1 MKLTPLKKLAFVLG
15 ASIMLQGCAAAVV
28 GGAAAGAKV
37 ATDPRTMGTQ
47 IDDETLRVSTKKD
60 SMVEDRDLEEL
71 EKNISAFA
79 NEAFLYDIASC
90 Y

>member
-1 MKLTPLKKLAFVLG
+1 MEKIFKLTKDVPSDMFLEIYNNFFYTG
-15 ASIMLQGCAAAVV
+15 AMLDFD
-28 GGAAAGAKV
+28 K
-37 ATDPRTMGTQ
+37 

-71 EKNISAFA
+71 EKNISEFA
-79 NEAFLYDIASC
+79 NEAFLYDMASC

>member
-1 MKLTPLKKLAFVLG
+1 MEKIFKLTRDVESDMFVEIYENFFYTGEKLNFD
-15 ASIMLQGCAAAVV
+15 
-28 GGAAAGAKV
+28 KV
-37 ATDPRTMGTQ
+37 DSN
-47 IDDETLRVSTKKD
+47 TLRVTTKD

-79 NEAFLYDIASC
+79 NEAFLYDMTSC

>member
-1 MKLTPLKKLAFVLG
+1 MEKIFKLTKDVESDLFVEIYENFFYTGEQLNFD
-15 ASIMLQGCAAAVV
+15 
-28 GGAAAGAKV
+28 KV
-37 ATDPRTMGTQ
+37 DSN
-47 IDDETLRVSTKKD
+47 TLRVTTKD

-79 NEAFLYDIASC
+79 NEAFLYDMASC

>member
-1 MKLTPLKKLAFVLG
+1 MEKIFKLTKDVPSDMFLEIYENFFYTG
-15 ASIMLQGCAAAVV
+15 AMLDFD
-28 GGAAAGAKV
+28 K
-37 ATDPRTMGTQ
+37 
-47 IDDETLRVSTKKD
+47 IDDETLKVSSKKD

-79 NEAFLYDIASC
+79 NEAFLYDMASC

>member
-1 MKLTPLKKLAFVLG
+1 MEKIFKLTKDVESDLFVEIYENFFYTGEQLNFDKVDSNTLKVT
-15 ASIMLQGCAAAVV
+15 S
-28 GGAAAGAKV
+28 
-37 ATDPRTMGTQ
+37 
-47 IDDETLRVSTKKD
+47 KD

-79 NEAFLYDIASC
+79 NEAFLYDMASC

>member
-1 MKLTPLKKLAFVLG
+1 MERVFKLTKDVPSDMFLEIYNNFFYTG
-15 ASIMLQGCAAAVV
+15 AMLDFD
-28 GGAAAGAKV
+28 K
-37 ATDPRTMGTQ
+37 
-47 IDDETLRVSTKKD
+47 IDDETLRVSTKKY

-79 NEAFLYDIASC
+79 NEAFLYDMASC

>member
-1 MKLTPLKKLAFVLG
+1 MEKIFKLTRDVESDMFVEIYENFFYTGEKLNFD
-15 ASIMLQGCAAAVV
+15 
-28 GGAAAGAKV
+28 KV
-37 ATDPRTMGTQ
+37 DSN
-47 IDDETLRVSTKKD
+47 TLRVTTKD

-79 NEAFLYDIASC
+79 NEAFLYDMASC

>member
-1 MKLTPLKKLAFVLG
+1 
-15 ASIMLQGCAAAVV
+15 MLDFD
-28 GGAAAGAKV
+28 K
-37 ATDPRTMGTQ
+37 
-47 IDDETLRVSTKKD
+47 IDDETLKVSSKKD

-79 NEAFLYDIASC
+79 NEAFLYDMASC

>member
-1 MKLTPLKKLAFVLG
+1 MEKIFKLTKDVESDMFLEIYNNFFYTG
-15 ASIMLQGCAAAVV
+15 AMLDFD
-28 GGAAAGAKV
+28 K
-37 ATDPRTMGTQ
+37 
-47 IDDETLRVSTKKD
+47 IDDETLRVSIKKD

-79 NEAFLYDIASC
+79 NEAFLYDMASC

>member
-1 MKLTPLKKLAFVLG
+1 MEKILKLTRDVESDLFVEIYENFFYTG
-15 ASIMLQGCAAAVV
+15 AMLDFD
-28 GGAAAGAKV
+28 K
-37 ATDPRTMGTQ
+37 
-47 IDDETLRVSTKKD
+47 IDDKTLRVSSKKD

-79 NEAFLYDIASC
+79 NEAFLYDMASC